1 MRSMGHLLRI
11 SIVATAILT
20 GAMTISGCKSD
31 WVEVTIENQTGKP
44 VHEFV
49 VDYPSASF
57 GTNTLAPGAPFH
69 YRFQIR
75 GAGPVRVE
83 FTGEDGK
90 ISHAQG
96 PALSEHQQG
105 QLIIR
110 LLPQNKVEFLPSLQ
124 PAS

>member
-1 MRSMGHLLRI
+1 M
-11 SIVATAILT
+11 
-20 GAMTISGCKSD
+20 
-31 WVEVTIENQTGKP
+31 
-44 VHEFV
+44 HEFV

-57 GTNTLAPGAPFH
+57 GTNTLAPGARRFITG
-69 YRFQIR
+69 FQIR

-83 FTGEDGK
+83 FTGEDGT

-96 PALSEHQQG
+96 HALSEHQQG

-110 LLPQNKVEFLPSLQ
+110 LLPRNKVEFLPSLQ